1 MGKRSDVERAI
12 AIIVAKAHLESAAST
27 WGFSPVSTYLLDAA
41 DYLEKKYMKET
52 DDDSSENK

>member
-12 AIIVAKAHLESAAST
+12 AIIVAKSHLESAAST

-41 DYLEKKYMKET
+41 DYLEKKYMKEKE
-52 DDDSSENK
+52 DD